1 MPSGSACCAGRGR
14 PKAGVRGDAPC
25 SVCLPPAPAREGRSL
40 GEALPCRG
48 SEAGLGSRGRGS
60 WAPGSGRAVG
70 RGAPRAGF
78 APVCAARGR
87 CVPGRP
93 SLRGQTRLEPSL
105 GAGARREDTPRPGG
119 PGTQGLRWRPQPSP
133 RGLRGSWLA
142 CLTFFFFL
150 NGLTDLSREPGLPV
164 GFCVW
169 LQEEFF
175 L

>member
-1 MPSGSACCAGRGR
+1 M
-14 PKAGVRGDAPC
+14 
-25 SVCLPPAPAREGRSL
+25 
-40 GEALPCRG
+40 PCRG

-142 CLTFFFFL
+142 CLTFFFFFKWPDRL
-150 NGLTDLSREPGLPV
+150 KPGARPSRRFLCLASGRVLPV
-164 GFCVW
+164 VQLAIGRSPSNFC
-169 LQEEFF
+169 LLPGAAAEPTRQAN
-175 L
+175 